1 MASPY
6 NVRVFGD
13 PVLRKVAEE
22 ITNIDG
28 KLVRLADEMLET
40 MYAEPGLGLA
50 APQVGIQR
58 RFFVYDIGDGPQ
70 ALINPVIHESTGEWV
85 YEEGCLSVPGL
96 YWEIVRPK
104 EIHISGYDLDGNE
117 VSFEA
122 DELLARLF
130 QHELDHL
137 DGVLL
142 LDRLDADTRKQAMKT
157 VRELFIDGDPL
168 AAQAA
173 ARAAAQ
179 ERSEDRPKDRGRSRP
194 SKSAGGLTLP

>member
-6 NVRVFGD
+6 SVRVFGD

-28 KLVRLADEMLET
+28 KLVQLADEMLET

-58 RFFVYDIGDGPQ
+58 RFFVYDIGEGPQ
-70 ALINPVIHESTGEWV
+70 ALINPVIHESAGEWV

-117 VSFEA
+117 VSIEA

-142 LDRLDADTRKQAMKT
+142 LDRLDPDTRKQAMKT

-179 ERSEDRPKDRGRSRP
+179 ERSQERPRDRGKTRP